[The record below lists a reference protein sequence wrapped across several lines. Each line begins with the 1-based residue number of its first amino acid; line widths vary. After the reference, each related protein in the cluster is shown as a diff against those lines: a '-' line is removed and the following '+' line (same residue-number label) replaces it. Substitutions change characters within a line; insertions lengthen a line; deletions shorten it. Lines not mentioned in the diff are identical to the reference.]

1 MDRNSFIVR
10 FVTNAVLL
18 RQEGMEKQAYLTH
31 FCRVAMG
38 DGVMAA
44 IESVGNGP
52 GKPKPAE

>member
-10 FVTNAVLL
+10 FVTNPTLL
-18 RQEGMEKQAYLTH
+18 RKERMEKQAYLTH

-52 GKPKPAE
+52 GRPKPAE